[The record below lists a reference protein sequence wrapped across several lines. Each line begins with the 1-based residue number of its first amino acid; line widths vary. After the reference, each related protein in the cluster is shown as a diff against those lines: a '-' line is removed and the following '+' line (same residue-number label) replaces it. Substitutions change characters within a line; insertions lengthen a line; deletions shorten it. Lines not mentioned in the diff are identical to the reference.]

1 MGSVKLPIM
10 KNLKLIACSFLFIS
24 FSSFA
29 QIDDGNYDVSA
40 AFKAEIS
47 AHDSSPV
54 IQGFITEVE
63 TSYGVI
69 CEGFTAPVYPYIQNH
84 LTYRATCTSEEQN
97 IKLVLK
103 SKYSSTNGSFVFFI
117 RKSSLKFR

>member
-1 MGSVKLPIM
+1 MWDAKVPVM

-29 QIDDGNYDVSA
+29 QFDGGSYDVSD

-47 AHDSSPV
+47 AHDVSPV

-63 TSYGVI
+63 TSYGVS
-69 CEGFTAPVYPYIQNH
+69 CKGFTTPAYPYLRNH
-84 LTYRATCTSEEQN
+84 LTYRATCLGEEQN

-103 SKYSSTNGSFVFFI
+103 SRYSSTNDGFIFSI